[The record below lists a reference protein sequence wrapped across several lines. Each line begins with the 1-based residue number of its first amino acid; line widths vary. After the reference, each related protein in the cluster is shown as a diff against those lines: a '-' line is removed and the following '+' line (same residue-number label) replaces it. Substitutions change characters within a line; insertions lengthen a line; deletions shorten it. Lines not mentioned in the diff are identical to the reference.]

1 VIFGH
6 VQSFV
11 SRLVEKVKKTLPE
24 GLAIPA
30 KDWEVRHKGILT
42 LLWFHVI
49 IIVVVGIYKGFGP
62 FQSLAEGAV
71 VAVLAIL
78 SNKRNKSRSYRSALT
93 GLGLVTSSAILVHFS
108 GGYIEAHFHYFVM
121 LAVIAIYQ
129 DWIPFLLA
137 ILFVAINHGLTGQF
151 APHAVYNHPDAYLHP
166 WKWAFIHAAFVLGEC
181 AALLVGWRISERA
194 RNRVDLV
201 LNSTGEGIIGL
212 DIDRRVTF
220 ANKSAVNM
228 VGHPS
233 VDAIIGKPINKIL
246 QDSNISLYSDD
257 ALYSYFDENVHYGV
271 KKVVM
276 REDGTRLPVEL
287 SSNPI
292 REHNRVVGTVLTLK
306 DETYLKLAEE
316 EQKKTLSLLSATLES
331 TADGILVV
339 EKEGKK
345 ITSFN
350 QRFIDM
356 WRLSADVV
364 ADMDNDKAL
373 AHVLD
378 QLVDPEEFLA
388 KIKELFSQ
396 IDTESFDVIEFKDGR
411 VFERYSKPQRIGRE
425 VVGRVWSFRDVTAR
439 IHSENQLNFLAT
451 HDALTNLPN
460 RTLLID
466 RLGQSIARLDWQK
479 RKVAVLF
486 LDMDRFK
493 VINDTLGHTVGD
505 ILLKAVAERLT
516 ASVRNGDTVARLG
529 GDEFIIVLADIAY
542 AEDVTKVAEK
552 IIHSLSKPFN
562 LEVNELFITT
572 SIGISLYP
580 DDGKQSETLLKNADT
595 AMYRAKEQGR
605 NNYQYYSSAMNVS
618 SFERLMMETSLRQ
631 ALEKGE
637 FLLHYQPQVDLVTNQ
652 IIGTETLIR
661 WKHPTMGLVSPAK
674 FIPLAEETGLIVSI
688 GEWVLRTACLQNK
701 AWQAAGLPP
710 IRNSVN
716 VSGIQFRRTN
726 LVETIRR
733 VLDETGLAPQYLE
746 IELTESILMKNE
758 EKMIAAIDA
767 LHEMGVY
774 ISIDDF
780 GTGYSSLSYL
790 KRFAIN
796 SLKID
801 QSFIRE
807 ITVNPEDAAIVAAIV
822 TLAHSLKLKV
832 IAEAVET
839 DDQLEFLRTLKCDE
853 MQGYL
858 FSKPLPAEDIVE
870 LLKENIKKAR
880 TRN

>member
-1 VIFGH
+1 MLFGRM
-6 VQSFV
+6 QSFI
-11 SRLVEKVKKTLPE
+11 SRLVKIVKKTLPE
-24 GLAIPA
+24 GRALPER
-30 KDWEVRHKGILT
+30 DWQVRHKGILI

-49 IIVVVGIYKGFGP
+49 VIVAAGIYKGFGP
-62 FQSLAEGAV
+62 SQSLAEGAV

-78 SNKRNKSRSYRSALT
+78 ANKQERNRSYRSVIAS
-93 GLGLVTSSAILVHFS
+93 LGLVTSSAILVHFS
-108 GGYIEAHFHYFVM
+108 GGYIEAHFHYFVIM
-121 LAVIAIYQ
+121 AVIAIYQ
-129 DWIPFLLA
+129 DWVPFLLA

-151 APHAVYNHPDAYLHP
+151 APHAVYNHTDAFLHP
-166 WKWAFIHAAFVLGEC
+166 WKWAFIHAAYVLAEC
-181 AALLVGWRISERA
+181 VALLVGWRISEMA
-194 RNRVDLV
+194 RERVDLV

-212 DIDRRVTF
+212 DLDRRITF

-228 VGHPS
+228 MGHPS
-233 VDAIIGKPINKIL
+233 VDAIVGKPVNKIL
-246 QDSNISLYSDD
+246 QDSNIAFHNDY
-257 ALYSYFDENVHYGV
+257 ALYSYLDGNVHYGI
-271 KKVVM
+271 KKTVL
-276 REDGTRLPVEL
+276 RKDGTRLPVEL
-287 SSNPI
+287 AINPI
-292 REHNRVVGTVLTLK
+292 RKHNHVVGTVLTLK

-316 EQKKTLSLLSATLES
+316 EQKKTLSLLIATLES

-339 EKEGKK
+339 DKEGKK

-356 WRLSADVV
+356 WKLPPDVV
-364 ADMDNDKAL
+364 ADMNNDKAI
-373 AHVLD
+373 AYVLD
-378 QLVDPEEFLA
+378 QLADPEGFLA
-388 KIKELFSQ
+388 KIKELLSQ
-396 IDTESFDVIEFKDGR
+396 LNTDSVDIIKFKDGR
-411 VFERYSKPQRIGRE
+411 VYERYSMPQRIGTE
-425 VVGRVWSFRDVTAR
+425 IIGRVWSFRDVTAR

-451 HDALTNLPN
+451 HDALTRLPN

-479 RKVAVLF
+479 RKVAVMF
-486 LDMDRFK
+486 LDLDRFK

-505 ILLKAVAERLT
+505 ILLKSVTERLT

-529 GDEFIIVLADIAY
+529 GDEFIIVLADVAH
-542 AEDVTKVAEK
+542 AEDVTSVAEK

-562 LEVNELFITT
+562 LEGNEIFITT

-580 DDGKQSETLLKNADT
+580 DDGKQPEILLKNADI
-595 AMYRAKEQGR
+595 AMYRSKEQGR

-637 FLLHYQPQVDLVTNQ
+637 FLLHYQPQVDLATNQ
-652 IIGTETLIR
+652 IIGTEALIR

-674 FIPLAEETGLIVSI
+674 FIPLAEETGLIVPI

-701 AWQAAGLPP
+701 AWQAAGFPP

-716 VSGIQFRRTN
+716 VSGIQFRRTD

-746 IELTESILMKNE
+746 IELTESIIMKNE
-758 EKMIAAIDA
+758 EKMIAAINE

-780 GTGYSSLSYL
+780 GIGYSSLSYL

-839 DDQLEFLRTLKCDE
+839 NDQLEFLRTLKCDE

-858 FSKPLPAEDIVE
+858 FSKPLSAADIVK
-870 LLKENIKKAR
+870 LLKENIEKTR

>member
-1 VIFGH
+1 
-6 VQSFV
+6 
-11 SRLVEKVKKTLPE
+11 
-24 GLAIPA
+24 
-30 KDWEVRHKGILT
+30 
-42 LLWFHVI
+42 
-49 IIVVVGIYKGFGP
+49 
-62 FQSLAEGAV
+62 
-71 VAVLAIL
+71 
-78 SNKRNKSRSYRSALT
+78 
-93 GLGLVTSSAILVHFS
+93 
-108 GGYIEAHFHYFVM
+108 
-121 LAVIAIYQ
+121 
-129 DWIPFLLA
+129 
-137 ILFVAINHGLTGQF
+137 
-151 APHAVYNHPDAYLHP
+151 
-166 WKWAFIHAAFVLGEC
+166 
-181 AALLVGWRISERA
+181 
-194 RNRVDLV
+194 
-201 LNSTGEGIIGL
+201 
-212 DIDRRVTF
+212 
-220 ANKSAVNM
+220 
-228 VGHPS
+228 
-233 VDAIIGKPINKIL
+233 
-246 QDSNISLYSDD
+246 
-257 ALYSYFDENVHYGV
+257 
-271 KKVVM
+271 
-276 REDGTRLPVEL
+276 
-287 SSNPI
+287 
-292 REHNRVVGTVLTLK
+292 
-306 DETYLKLAEE
+306 
-316 EQKKTLSLLSATLES
+316 
-331 TADGILVV
+331 
-339 EKEGKK
+339 
-345 ITSFN
+345 
-350 QRFIDM
+350 
-356 WRLSADVV
+356 
-364 ADMDNDKAL
+364 
-373 AHVLD
+373 
-378 QLVDPEEFLA
+378 
-388 KIKELFSQ
+388 
-396 IDTESFDVIEFKDGR
+396 
-411 VFERYSKPQRIGRE
+411 
-425 VVGRVWSFRDVTAR
+425 
-439 IHSENQLNFLAT
+439 
-451 HDALTNLPN
+451 
-460 RTLLID
+460 
-466 RLGQSIARLDWQK
+466 LDWQK
-479 RKVAVLF
+479 RKAAVMF

-505 ILLKAVAERLT
+505 SLLKAFAERLT
-516 ASVRNGDTVARLG
+516 TSVRSGDTVARLG
-529 GDEFIIVLADIAY
+529 GDEFIIVLADIAH
-542 AEDVTKVAEK
+542 AEDVTIVAEK

-562 LEVNELFITT
+562 LEGNELFITT

-580 DDGKQSETLLKNADT
+580 DDGKQPETLLKNADT

-637 FLLHYQPQVDLVTNQ
+637 FLLHYQPQVDLATNQ

-674 FIPLAEETGLIVSI
+674 FIPLAEETGIIVPI

-701 AWQAAGLPP
+701 AWQAAGFPP

-780 GTGYSSLSYL
+780 GIGYSSLSYL

-839 DDQLEFLRTLKCDE
+839 DDQLKFLRALKCDE

-858 FSKPLPAEDIVE
+858 FSKPLPAEDIVK
-870 LLKENIKKAR
+870 LLKENIEKTR